1 MKPNSYE
8 TVLKETASPA
18 PDPQARLLAK
28 RAALAE
34 FARVNAGSAAPADA
48 RKGFFQGLS
57 DAWRLSRERQ
67 SHGSDV
73 MGWNARSKM
82 FAGAASVCLAVV
94 GLAVV
99 WPMIKDGNSARLLER
114 TGAESVAVEP
124 VRPEVAASEA
134 AESGRSGAEAGQDA
148 SSTRAALFGPSRK
161 RPPPLKNESSTLPV
175 LAVVSRSPLRS
186 GVNSS
191 AFRPFM
197 DDPRVTLPFTS
208 TI

>member
-8 TVLKETASPA
+8 NVLKETASPA

-34 FARVNAGSAAPADA
+34 FARVNAESAAPADA

-73 MGWNARSKM
+73 MGWNARSKL

-94 GLAVV
+94 GFAVV
-99 WPMIKDGNSARLLER
+99 WPMIRDGNSARLLER

-124 VRPEVAASEA
+124 VRPEVDASAPVVSGPAPTESADAASPASEA
-134 AESGRSGAEAGQDA
+134 R
-148 SSTRAALFGPSRK
+148 T
-161 RPPPLKNESSTLPV
+161 
-175 LAVVSRSPLRS
+175 
-186 GVNSS
+186 
-191 AFRPFM
+191 
-197 DDPRVTLPFTS
+197 
-208 TI
+208 